1 MNPAS
6 WDVLRLFLDIYI
18 CVCMCVC
25 GTTMLKYT
33 LYWKYTNWDA
43 LQLVHVNAAKT
54 NKLYKVPDAA
64 ELLPLNR
71 WMTETRIR
79 LTKYLLHTTL
89 QPLSILK
96 IVCYCFMS
104 IVDSVAVIALSII
117 VYFPHCCKKWWNVL
131 AVQDLICCIGIRW
144 IGDALATKC
153 KVSCKHMNTSI
164 GMCKVL
170 DAACVRNVN

>member
-33 LYWKYTNWDA
+33 LYWKYTNWDV

-71 WMTETRIR
+71 
-79 LTKYLLHTTL
+79 
-89 QPLSILK
+89 
-96 IVCYCFMS
+96 
-104 IVDSVAVIALSII
+104 
-117 VYFPHCCKKWWNVL
+117 
-131 AVQDLICCIGIRW
+131 
-144 IGDALATKC
+144 
-153 KVSCKHMNTSI
+153 
-164 GMCKVL
+164 
-170 DAACVRNVN
+170 